1 VDWRAQCDQALQ
13 SLEKEGPPSARLA
26 AARQLRDLA
35 SECRD
40 HADDFGPALR
50 RLLGDPEAEV
60 RRLGLEAATAVLP
73 FAEVEP
79 LLRARAADPS
89 PVIRVTAIGLI
100 ADLQK
105 TECRPVLAGALTDE
119 AFTVRFEAARGL
131 AALKHSAGLSILVE
145 ALEYPDL
152 RFRALGALAELGD
165 RAAVPAIR
173 KTFRRFL
180 LPDFD
185 RTQAAGA
192 LMKLGETDPS
202 DYLLQRTRSRF
213 GMDRAFA
220 IELCGELKVTG
231 GFERLV
237 EILRDSKDRARGAAA
252 RGLGRLENPD
262 ALPLLAELLAD
273 PSTSEDLRLDV
284 AEGLCLLRIPA
295 ARQKVEEA
303 FASSQAPNTR
313 RGLQEILEAY
323 A

>member
-1 VDWRAQCDQALQ
+1 MERR
-13 SLEKEGPPSARLA
+13 PPAGLA

-40 HADDFGPALR
+40 HAGGCGPALLG
-50 RLLGDPEAEV
+50 LLGDREAGV
-60 RRLGLEAATAVLP
+60 RRRGLEAAGAILP
-73 FAEVEP
+73 FPEVEP
-79 LLRARAADPS
+79 LLRARASDPS

-100 ADLQK
+100 ADLQRA
-105 TECRPVLAGALTDE
+105 ECRPVLASALTDE

-131 AALKHSAGLSILVE
+131 AALRHSAGLQVLVE

-173 KTFRRFL
+173 KTFRRWL

-192 LMKLGETDPS
+192 LMKLGETDAAG
-202 DYLLQRTRSRF
+202 YLLQRTRSRF

-220 IELCGELKVTG
+220 IELCGEVKVKG
-231 GFERLV
+231 AFERLL
-237 EILRDSKDRARGAAA
+237 EILRDSKDPARGAAA

-262 ALPLLAELLAD
+262 ALAAFAELLAE
-273 PSTSEDLRLDV
+273 PTISEGLQLDC
-284 AEGLCLLRIPA
+284 AEGFFLLRIPA
-295 ARQKVEEA
+295 ARHRMAEA
-303 FASSQAPNTR
+303 FAPGHTSSPPRVPQVTLRA
-313 RGLQEILEAY
+313 
-323 A
+323 